1 MNNWYFVIA
10 WLSSLIAVV
19 LSISKLFGEMGVYCC
34 IFLAFVSSI
43 CLKFGLE
50 KLEKTREQN
59 KQYYVELKNGIETI
73 NTTFEKNNTV
83 LVNEFLELKAEILKF
98 NEYNANNIRLIREG
112 IGRLITENNNNM
124 IELGNLIAKNAE
136 HVNTNLGKLV
146 KETLCNNIQ
155 KNVTLINSTLSEIN
169 NDSRIN
175 AGGIKRKLEELIKV
189 AEEQN
194 DSADEIFNK
203 VSELVAKY
211 DEMETSLKNVY
222 GEFKEQNEQYKEFLK
237 QYQKLSSDDVKILQ
251 SIYKEVNYEKNKR

>member
-19 LSISKLFGEMGVYCC
+19 LSISELFGEMGVYCC

-43 CLKFGLE
+43 CLKFGLD

-59 KQYYVELKNGIETI
+59 KQYYAELKNGIEAI
-73 NTTFEKNNTV
+73 NTTFEKNNAV
-83 LVNEFLELKAEILKF
+83 LVNELLELKAEILKF
-98 NEYNANNIRLIREG
+98 NEYNANNSRLISEG

-124 IELGNLIAKNAE
+124 IELGNFMAKNAE

-146 KETLCNNIQ
+146 KETLCNDIQ
-155 KNVTLINSTLSEIN
+155 KNVTLINSVLSEIN
-169 NDSRIN
+169 SDSNVN
-175 AGGIKRKLEELIKV
+175 AGGIKRKLEELIEV
-189 AEEQN
+189 TEEHN
-194 DSADEIFNK
+194 NSVDEIFNK

-222 GEFKEQNEQYKEFLK
+222 GEFKEENEQYKEFLK

-251 SIYKEVNYEKNKR
+251 SIYKDINYEKNKR